1 MSDNNATTA
10 TAEKTAESTN
20 GTSSASKAS
29 TTSSTT
35 ADTSPRRE
43 IARREP
49 AADRGRTSIADIVVA
64 KIAGIA
70 AREIDG
76 VYDVGGTTERVVGK
90 VREVLPGTTVS
101 ATQGINVE
109 VGERQAAVDVSIVA
123 DYGVAIHQLAA
134 AIRRNV
140 ISAIEQMTGLEV
152 TEVNVTVHDVNFGDD
167 LEQSDGARRVE

>member
-1 MSDNNATTA
+1 MSDKNATTA
-10 TAEKTAESTN
+10 TAEKTAES
-20 GTSSASKAS
+20 ASEKVTAPSTKA
-29 TTSSTT
+29 
-35 ADTSPRRE
+35 AEAAAGRE
-43 IARREP
+43 IARRDT
-49 AADRGRTSIADIVVA
+49 AGDRGRTSIADIVVA

-76 VYDVGGTTERVVGK
+76 VHDVGGTTERVVGK
-90 VREVLPGTTVS
+90 VREVLPGTSVS

-140 ISAIEQMTGLEV
+140 ITAIEQMTGLEV
-152 TEVNVTVHDVNFGDD
+152 TEVNVTVHDVSFGDED
-167 LEQSDGARRVE
+167 DQSDGSRRVE